1 MFIIILLEDVGK
13 KNENNDNEAF
23 MFFEII
29 FMLNFA
35 LLILSLIAQPTVK
48 SKKVPNRSY
57 CFKIYNKFVLEKT
70 TL

>member
-1 MFIIILLEDVGK
+1 
-13 KNENNDNEAF
+13 

-35 LLILSLIAQPTVK
+35 LLILSLIAQPTVE
-48 SKKVPNRSY
+48 SKVPNRSY

>member
-1 MFIIILLEDVGK
+1 
-13 KNENNDNEAF
+13 